1 MNNIQ
6 LRFVFDRKK
15 QATENTTGL
24 LQIEA
29 RLKGT
34 NKSIYI
40 STGIKLYKN
49 QFSDRNGFTCVKHD
63 KAGKINYE
71 ARTIFNKIESFSL
84 SPKCKSL
91 EDVKN
96 FDTVES
102 YTYSVAEF
110 IRERIKSI
118 NSDSTVEHHELLLKR
133 LEEFGSIK
141 IFDDLTYIN
150 ILDFDNFLRKTI
162 SSQPT
167 LYKRHSVFKH
177 YIVMAIKV
185 GLAKHNPYDDF
196 KIVRGKS
203 KEPTWLTEDE
213 MKIVEEWKPVSD
225 KLAKVRD
232 VFVFQAY
239 TGLAYVDVLNF
250 DKSKIEV
257 QNGKEII
264 RSSRTKTNE
273 AFISLL
279 LPKAKATLEKYDYEL
294 PLITN
299 QKYNDYL
306 KLVGGGAGI
315 TKTLTSHV
323 ARHTYATYLINN
335 GISIL
340 TVSKALGHSNTKM
353 SEHYAKLLANTVINE
368 MSKLM

>member
-34 NKSIYI
+34 NKSVYI
-40 STGIKLYKN
+40 STGIKLYKS
-49 QFSDRNGFTCVKHD
+49 QFSDKNGFTCIKHD
-63 KAGKINYE
+63 KSGKINYQ
-71 ARTIFNKIESFSL
+71 ARTIYNKIEAFAL
-84 SPKCKSL
+84 SEKCHSL

-110 IRERIKSI
+110 IRERMVNQSGP
-118 NSDSTVEHHELLLKR
+118 TEEHHKLLLKR
-133 LEEFGSIK
+133 LEEFGSFK
-141 IFDDLTYIN
+141 TFDDLTYIN
-150 ILDFDNFLRKTI
+150 LLDFDNFLRKTI

-177 YIVMAIKV
+177 YIVMAIKS

-196 KIVRGKS
+196 KIDRGKS
-203 KEPTWLTEDE
+203 KEPTFLTEDE
-213 MKIVEEWKPVSD
+213 MKLIENWKSVSD
-225 KLAKVRD
+225 KLSKVRD
-232 VFVFQAY
+232 IFVFQAY

-279 LPKAKATLEKYDYEL
+279 LPKAKAILEKYDYKL
-294 PLITN
+294 PVITN

-306 KLVGGGAGI
+306 KLVGAGAEI
-315 TKTLTSHV
+315 SKVLTSHV

-353 SEHYAKLLANTVINE
+353 SEHYAKILANTVINE